1 MTELKNVR
9 EMFNLTGITQ
19 SETRLQPLK
28 VSLELKKGVYYEDTT
43 YPVTEQGLKDA
54 VASVNADS
62 RRTIVFTGQ
71 ITRKADG
78 VVVIV
83 PTQHEMDKITELINR
98 NSIVQK
104 HVKWNRS
111 NTAFQLFPIGV
122 VIPK

>member
-9 EMFNLTGITQ
+9 EMFNFTGITQ

-28 VSLELKKGVYYEDTT
+28 VSLELKKGVYYEETP

-54 VASVNADS
+54 VASVNADA

-78 VVVIV
+78 AVVIV
-83 PTQHEMDKITELINR
+83 PTQQEMDKITELINR

-111 NTAFQLFPIGV
+111 NSAFQLFPIGA